1 MSFEKFLQDCEKN
14 EAVNITHA
22 ICLSSDNILAK
33 YVKYPYRMDTLR
45 LFFSMTKTFSSL
57 AIGIAS
63 DLGLLHIDDCI
74 VTFFEK
80 ELPREPD
87 KNLYRITVRHLL
99 MMASG
104 IHENTYNELFVQ
116 DNWVEAFLQ
125 QTFPHEPGT
134 YYRYSTHSSH
144 MLSAIITKVSGL
156 SLEEFLNR
164 YLFYPMDITEAQWEQ
179 SPEGLTAGGMG
190 LSLYPMS
197 LVKIAQMLLN
207 KGVYQGKR
215 ILSKQYLDLATTQ
228 QIVKQDETD
237 NPAKY
242 FSGAGYG
249 FQFHIGRDGF
259 YRLDG
264 AFGQL
269 CLVCP
274 EKNRA
279 VIVFSQNS
287 KTEALLSLIYK
298 YLLGDEE
305 ISGDFVWHTEG
316 GSAGLAGLSEIPKIP
331 LIICGTYRLDGNS
344 LGIEVL
350 ELLADADG
358 YRIILQRGSV
368 SDTIRFSLLH
378 DTNGKICFIKDLQG
392 HLQGYVCCAEYDKE
406 LRLKVY
412 LIETPYVLTFKIKSG
427 GRKIRL
433 DFSINVSFTVE
444 NFSVIGEMEEKTVD
458 NIFLHNYN
466 EIN

>member
-1 MSFEKFLQDCEKN
+1 MSFEAFIQDCNIN
-14 EAVNITHA
+14 EVVNMTHA
-22 ICLSSDNILAK
+22 ICLSGNNILAK
-33 YVKYPYRMDTLR
+33 YVKYPYKMDTLR

-80 ELPREPD
+80 ELPQEPD
-87 KNLYRITVRHLL
+87 KNVHRITIRHLL
-99 MMASG
+99 MMAGG

-116 DNWVEAFLQ
+116 DNWVEAFLR

-156 SLEEFLNR
+156 SLEDFLNR

-197 LVKIAQMLLN
+197 LVKIAQMFLN
-207 KGVYQGKR
+207 KGVYRGKR
-215 ILSKQYLDLATTQ
+215 ILSTQYLDLATTQ
-228 QIVKQDETD
+228 QIVKQDEAG

-249 FQFHIGRDGF
+249 FQFHIGKDGF

-269 CLVCP
+269 CLICP

-279 VIVFSQNS
+279 VIVFSQNT
-287 KTEALLSLIYK
+287 KMEALLSLIYK
-298 YLLGDEE
+298 HLLDDKEL
-305 ISGDFVWHTEG
+305 SGNFVWHTEYEG
-316 GSAGLAGLSEIPKIP
+316 AGLAGLSEIPKIP
-331 LIICGTYRLDGNS
+331 QIPCGKYKLDRNS

-350 ELLADADG
+350 ELFADDDG
-358 YRIILQRGSV
+358 YQMILKRRSV
-368 SDTIRFSLLH
+368 CDTIRFSLLH
-378 DTNGKICFIKDLQG
+378 DTSGKICFIKDLQE
-392 HLQGYVCCAEYDKE
+392 HLQEYVCAAEYDEE

-412 LIETPYVLTFKIKSG
+412 LIETPYVLTYKIKFV
-427 GRKIRL
+427 RRQIKL
-433 DFSINVSFTVE
+433 DFLINVSFTVE
-444 NFSVIGEMEEKTVD
+444 NFSVIGEMEEENGD
-458 NIFLHNYN
+458 
-466 EIN
+466 